1 MSAIYPSFILLDMMV
16 SIVQAVEPELANLAL

>member
-16 SIVQAVEPELANLAL
+16 SIVQGVEPELANLAL